1 MQRIILAVASVLVSS
16 CALAP
21 LTSTKNARSLGKGNW
36 EINSGLSPAFTF
48 TAGRG
53 MTDAFDLGATL
64 EFALEGTTALW
75 GKYSFSESNAPSA
88 LALYGGGFDSS
99 GGRGFF
105 LGPVVDFQA
114 RWFQAYL
121 IPKYNYVDWD
131 ISRSKANESSSI
143 IDFFADGLTGS
154 HHYMQMVLGTN
165 FWFTKG
171 FGLNLNAYFLHSL
184 SGSSRL
190 EFKNDA
196 LGGAELMFRF

>member
-1 MQRIILAVASVLVSS
+1 MQKIILAVASLLVSS

-36 EINSGLSPAFTF
+36 GINSGFSPAFTF

-53 MTDAFDLGATL
+53 MTDAFDLGATM
-64 EFALEGTTALW
+64 EIALEGTTSLW
-75 GKYSFSESNAPSA
+75 GKYSFSESSAPSA
-88 LALYGGGFDSS
+88 FALYGGGFRSS

-105 LGPVVDFQA
+105 LGPVADFQVK
-114 RWFQAYL
+114 WFQAYL
-121 IPKYNYVDWD
+121 IPKYSYVDWD
-131 ISRSKANESSSI
+131 ISRSKANNSSSI
-143 IDFFADGLTGS
+143 FDFLANDLTS
-154 HHYMQMVLGTN
+154 HHHYIQMILGTN
-165 FWFTKG
+165 FWFTES

-184 SGSSRL
+184 SGSSGL